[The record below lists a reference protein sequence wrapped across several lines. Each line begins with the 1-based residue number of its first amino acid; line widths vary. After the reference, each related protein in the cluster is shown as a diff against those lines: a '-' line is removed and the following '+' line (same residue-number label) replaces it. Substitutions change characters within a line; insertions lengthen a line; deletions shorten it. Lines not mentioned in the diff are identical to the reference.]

1 MNLQQLEYIIALDR
15 TKSFS
20 KAAEMCFVTQATL
33 STMVKR
39 LEEELEVVIF
49 DRKSNPIV
57 TTDCGQ
63 DIIDIAKKVVFH
75 TNQIRNLAFQVKG
88 KIEGQIS
95 IGVIPTIAN
104 SLLEIIIRPLIN
116 KYPDL
121 QLKVIEITTDNIL
134 RQLKEGSIDAGIIA
148 TSPRHLADFEAEI
161 LYYEELLLFGN
172 TDKQRKFFMPEEV
185 VKNKVWLLEEGHCLR
200 DQIISLCSLKQK
212 KTNENFQFEANSI
225 ETLLNMVDNFGGLT
239 LVPELYVKQMTRERR
254 EKVIAFKAPHPV
266 REVSL
271 IYYRPYAK
279 YRLTQLL
286 SGEIRALVKPLLSTA
301 NIKNSEQVIV
311 MP

>member
-15 TKSFS
+15 TRSFS

-63 DIIDIAKKVVFH
+63 DIIDVAKKVVFH

-95 IGVIPTIAN
+95 VGVIPTIAN
-104 SLLEIIIRPLIN
+104 SLLEIIIKPLIS

-148 TSPRHLADFEAEI
+148 TSPRHLEDFEAEI

-185 VKNKVWLLEEGHCLR
+185 VKNKIWLLEEGHCLR

-212 KTNENFQFEANSI
+212 KTNENFQFEANSL

-286 SGEIRALVKPLLSTA
+286 SGEIRTLVKPLLSTV

>member
-15 TKSFS
+15 TRSFS

-63 DIIDIAKKVVFH
+63 DIIEVAKKVVYH

-88 KIEGQIS
+88 RIEGQIS
-95 IGVIPTIAN
+95 IGIIPTIAN
-104 SLLEIIIRPLIN
+104 SLLELIIKPLIT

-148 TSPRHLADFEAEI
+148 TPPSHLEDFETEI

-172 TDKQRKFFMPEEV
+172 TDKKRKFFMPEEV
-185 VKNKVWLLEEGHCLR
+185 VKNKIWLLEEGHCLR
-200 DQIISLCSLKQK
+200 DQTISLCSLKQK
-212 KTNENFQFEANSI
+212 KTKENFLFEANSL

-239 LVPELYVKQMTRERR
+239 LVPELYVKQLSEPRR

-271 IYYRPYAK
+271 VFYRPYAK

-286 SGEIRALVKPLLSTA
+286 STEIRELVKPHLSTSKL
-301 NIKNSEQVIV
+301 KNSEQVIV
-311 MP
+311 MS

>member
-15 TKSFS
+15 TRSFS

-63 DIIDIAKKVVFH
+63 EIVEIAKKVVLH

-104 SLLEIIIRPLIN
+104 SLLEIIIKPIIN

-121 QLKVIEITTDNIL
+121 QLKIVEITTDNIL
-134 RQLKEGSIDAGIIA
+134 RQLKEGAIDAGIIA
-148 TSPRHLADFEAEI
+148 TSPQHLEDFEAEI

-185 VKNKVWLLEEGHCLR
+185 VKNKIWLLEEGHCLR
-200 DQIISLCSLKQK
+200 DQVISLCSLKQK
-212 KTNENFQFEANSI
+212 KTQENFVFEANSL
-225 ETLLNMVDNFGGLT
+225 ETLLNMVDSFGGLT
-239 LVPELYVKQMTRERR
+239 LVPELYVKQLPEHRR

-286 SGEIRALVKPLLSTA
+286 SGEIRELVKPLLSTA

>member
-148 TSPRHLADFEAEI
+148 TSPRHLEDFEAEI